1 MAEERMD
8 AAANVDSENSSSD
21 DVRVNPEDRAAFSA
35 AETVALALVDED
47 RSAYGGPM
55 ARRELSFEVLET
67 HRYGDDIRV
76 RIGYRPT
83 SGFSG
88 RSGEEWILI
97 NPDGE
102 VRTRELISRP
112 KDSQPWVLI
121 ALASISVIAALVL
134 VPMIISRSNPT
145 GDPLYRAGRT
155 LWMRVSPPDVV
166 SELQYGGRPISGDA
180 VNFRIAG
187 PGNGWD
193 LAVVHVSLFNRTSQ
207 QVSVNI
213 DEAAAILI
221 DVDGTEF
228 SPINVV
234 NRSEGISGPID
245 PRYRYPDFIG
255 LWRSIII
262 RGTESVAGMLIFEVP
277 PDFEADRFTW
287 KASDTIQIG
296 FRD

>member
-1 MAEERMD
+1 M
-8 AAANVDSENSSSD
+8 
-21 DVRVNPEDRAAFSA
+21 
-35 AETVALALVDED
+35 ETQ
-47 RSAYGGPM
+47 
-55 ARRELSFEVLET
+55 
-67 HRYGDDIRV
+67 RYGPDIRV
-76 RIGYRPT
+76 RIGYRPS

-97 NPDGE
+97 DSDGA

-121 ALASISVIAALVL
+121 VLASVSVIAALIL
-134 VPMIISRSNPT
+134 VPMIIARSNPT

-155 LWMRVSPPDVV
+155 LWMRVSPPDIV
-166 SELQYGGRPISGDA
+166 SELQYGGRTISGDA

-187 PGNGWD
+187 PGNGWN
-193 LAVVHVSLFNRTSQ
+193 LAVVHVSLFNQTSQ

-213 DEAAAILI
+213 DEAAAVLI

-234 NRSEGISGPID
+234 NRSETMSGPID
-245 PRYRYPDFIG
+245 SQYRYPDFIG
-255 LWRSIII
+255 LWRSIVI

-277 PDFEADRFTW
+277 LDFEPDRFGW
-287 KASDTIQIG
+287 KASDTIQVG

>member
-8 AAANVDSENSSSD
+8 APANMDSGDASSSD
-21 DVRVNPEDRAAFSA
+21 DAVSPEDRAAFSA
-35 AETVALALVDED
+35 AEAVVLAHVDED
-47 RSAYGGPM
+47 RSPYGGPM
-55 ARRELSFEVLET
+55 ASRELSFEVMET
-67 HRYGDDIRV
+67 QRYGPDIRV
-76 RIGYRPT
+76 RIGYRPS

-97 NPDGE
+97 DSDGA

-121 ALASISVIAALVL
+121 VLASVSVIAALIL
-134 VPMIISRSNPT
+134 VPMIIARSNPT

-155 LWMRVSPPDVV
+155 LWMRVSPPDIV
-166 SELQYGGRPISGDA
+166 SELQYGGRTIDGDA

-187 PGNGWD
+187 PGNGWN
-193 LAVVHVSLFNRTSQ
+193 LAVVHVSLFNQTSQ

-213 DEAAAILI
+213 DEAAAVLI

-234 NRSEGISGPID
+234 NRSETMSGPID
-245 PRYRYPDFIG
+245 SQYRYPDFIG

-277 PDFEADRFTW
+277 LDFEPDRFGW
-287 KASDTIQIG
+287 KASDTIQVG

>member
-1 MAEERMD
+1 MD
-8 AAANVDSENSSSD
+8 APANMDSGDASSSD
-21 DVRVNPEDRAAFSA
+21 DAVSPEDRAAFSA
-35 AETVALALVDED
+35 AEAVALARVDED
-47 RSAYGGPM
+47 RSPYGGPM
-55 ARRELSFEVLET
+55 ASRELSFEVMET
-67 HRYGDDIRV
+67 QRYGPDIRV
-76 RIGYRPT
+76 RIGYRPS

-97 NPDGE
+97 DSDGA

-121 ALASISVIAALVL
+121 VLASVSVIAALIL
-134 VPMIISRSNPT
+134 VPMIIARSNPT

-155 LWMRVSPPDVV
+155 LWMRVSPPDIV
-166 SELQYGGRPISGDA
+166 SELQYGGRTISGDA

-187 PGNGWD
+187 PGNGWN
-193 LAVVHVSLFNRTSQ
+193 LAVVHVSLFNQTSQ

-213 DEAAAILI
+213 DEAAAVLI

-234 NRSEGISGPID
+234 NRSETMSGPID
-245 PRYRYPDFIG
+245 SQYRYPDFIG
-255 LWRSIII
+255 LWRSIVI

-277 PDFEADRFTW
+277 LDFEPDRFTW
-287 KASDTIQIG
+287 KASDTIQVG

>member
-8 AAANVDSENSSSD
+8 APANMDSGDASSSD
-21 DVRVNPEDRAAFSA
+21 DAVSPEDRAAFSA
-35 AETVALALVDED
+35 AEAVALARVDED
-47 RSAYGGPM
+47 RSPYGGPM
-55 ARRELSFEVLET
+55 ASRELSFEVMET
-67 HRYGDDIRV
+67 QRYGPDIRV
-76 RIGYRPT
+76 RIGYRPS

-97 NPDGE
+97 DSDGA

-121 ALASISVIAALVL
+121 VLASVSVIAALIL
-134 VPMIISRSNPT
+134 VPMIIARSNPT

-155 LWMRVSPPDVV
+155 LWMRVSPPDIV
-166 SELQYGGRPISGDA
+166 SELQYGGRTISGDA

-187 PGNGWD
+187 PGNGWN
-193 LAVVHVSLFNRTSQ
+193 LAVVHVSLFNQTSQ

-213 DEAAAILI
+213 DEAAAVLI

-234 NRSEGISGPID
+234 NRSETMSGPID
-245 PRYRYPDFIG
+245 SQYRYPDFIG

-277 PDFEADRFTW
+277 LDFEPDRFTW
-287 KASDTIQIG
+287 KASDTIQVG